1 MEFNILWNSIKR
13 HEGEIFYTVRGL
25 PFTYR
30 CTQKQEIQPF
40 RDGRATWK
48 ITRNNLEKAVN
59 MMHKPKNDFN
69 KVVIAPSYVYS
80 ILTDSRIT
88 NR

>member
-59 MMHKPKNDFN
+59 MEIM
-69 KVVIAPSYVYS
+69 I
-80 ILTDSRIT
+80 RIT
-88 NR
+88 LLTRRNVRDNLAFNSSF